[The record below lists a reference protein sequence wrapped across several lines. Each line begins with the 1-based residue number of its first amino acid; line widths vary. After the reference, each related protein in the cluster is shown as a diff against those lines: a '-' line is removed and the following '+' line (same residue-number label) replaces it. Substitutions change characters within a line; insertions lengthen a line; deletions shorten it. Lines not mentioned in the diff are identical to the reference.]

1 MTRVDERGFEILL
14 EEPPSAKSLW
24 AALVTSLDPTL
35 CVQLRTG
42 ALFLAYSR
50 EKALADARAHL
61 ETQIRELRPAPR
73 DE

>member
-1 MTRVDERGFEILL
+1 MTLLDERGFEILL

-35 CVQLRTG
+35 CARLRTG
-42 ALFLAYSR
+42 ALFLACSR
-50 EKALADARAHL
+50 EKALADARAHI
-61 ETQIRELRPAPR
+61 ETQISELRAAPR

>member
-35 CVQLRTG
+35 CAQLRTG
-42 ALFLAYSR
+42 ALFLASSR
-50 EKALADARAHL
+50 EKALADARAHI
-61 ETQIRELRPAPR
+61 ETQIRELRPAP
-73 DE
+73 